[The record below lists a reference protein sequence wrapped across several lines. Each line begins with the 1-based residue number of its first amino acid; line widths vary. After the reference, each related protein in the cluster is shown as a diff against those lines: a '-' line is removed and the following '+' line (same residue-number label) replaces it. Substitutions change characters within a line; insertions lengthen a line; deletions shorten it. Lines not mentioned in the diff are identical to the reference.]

1 MLLHYTPLIVSG
13 VTCLVL
19 CVQIALVLLLLGLV
33 ATRRSTQANV
43 PAKPAETLPGVYVLS
58 FMLVVVSD
66 EDNKRAPESE
76 RIGTGILKYGFKFL
90 INVDAETPLNM
101 SSVLSG
107 ILEAYNASEI
117 VVLSL
122 NPLPAGMRYNLP
134 AQNVVDTRTLK

>member
-1 MLLHYTPLIVSG
+1 VLLHYTPLIVSG
-13 VTCLVL
+13 VTCIVL
-19 CVQIALVLLLLGLV
+19 CVQAALVLLLLGLV

-90 INVDAETPLNM
+90 TCVDGTIDMVAILHR
-101 SSVLSG
+101 

-117 VVLSL
+117 VILSL

-134 AQNVVDTRTLK
+134 AQNIVDTRTLK